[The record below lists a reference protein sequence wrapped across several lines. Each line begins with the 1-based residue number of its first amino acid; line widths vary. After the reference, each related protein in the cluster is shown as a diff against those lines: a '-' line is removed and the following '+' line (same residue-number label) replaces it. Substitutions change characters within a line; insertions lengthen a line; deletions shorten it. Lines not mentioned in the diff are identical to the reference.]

1 MALAKPFQGGK
12 SRNSPQKQK
21 SLNQRRKGFRK
32 VAMDFLIWHLL
43 RESARRWPEK
53 EALVHGEERLSYG
66 EVARRVNGLAA
77 GLREAGL
84 RRGDRMGIYLEASVP
99 QAISIFGIS
108 CSEAVYVPIN
118 ALLHPEQVMHIA
130 RDCGMKGLITTAA
143 KLSSLLEVLPQ
154 IPSLEFLVVVGQG
167 EVAGQLPVHRFEEFC
182 ARTSGPDWRETSIEK
197 DLAAI
202 LYTSGSTGK
211 PKGVMLSHANVVA
224 GSLIVSTYLEI
235 KENERIL
242 AVLPFSFDAGL
253 NQLMTAF
260 QQGAA
265 IVLINFVFAREI
277 VQTLLK
283 ERITGLAGVPTV
295 WSLLAQP
302 NSTLQKQPLPDL
314 RYITNTGGAMPQTV
328 LSLLRQALPTTK
340 IFLMYGL
347 TEAFRST
354 YLAPEELDR
363 RPTSMGKAIPNSE
376 ILVLNEQGQLC
387 KPGEVGELVH
397 RGPTVSMGYWGRT
410 EDTNRALRAN
420 PLLPPQLGDCERVCY
435 SGDLVKMDE
444 DGFLYFVGRRDAMI
458 KSSGFRISPSEVE
471 EILFQTKSIQLVAVI
486 GIPDEMLGQTIKA
499 FVVPRNGATR
509 DAEALIAFCAEK
521 LPRYMVPKTIEFL
534 DEMPKT
540 SSGKV
545 DYPALR
551 RRENL

>member
-1 MALAKPFQGGK
+1 
-12 SRNSPQKQK
+12 
-21 SLNQRRKGFRK
+21 
-32 VAMDFLIWHLL
+32 MDFLVHHML
-43 RESARRWPEK
+43 RTSAKRNPAK
-53 EALVHGEERLSYG
+53 EALVHGSKRLSYQD
-66 EVARRVNGLAA
+66 VARQTAGLAH
-77 GLREAGL
+77 GL
-84 RRGDRMGIYLEASVP
+84 RRAGLQRGERVAIYLEASVA
-99 QAISIFGIS
+99 QVLSIFS
-108 CSEAVYVPIN
+108 VSEAGGALVPIN
-118 ALLHPEQVMHIA
+118 ALLHPEQVAYIA
-130 RDCGMKGLITTAA
+130 RDCEIRGLVTTPA
-143 KLSSLLEVLPQ
+143 KLRQLVEVLPQ
-154 IPSLEFLVVVGQG
+154 IPSLRFIILTGEGEFP
-167 EVAGQLPVHRFEEFC
+167 EVSLPCLQFEELTQLPPFQNSNER
-182 ARTSGPDWRETSIEK
+182 AIDK